1 MDGVYFCA
9 DHASF
14 ACYYLAHHSLDVM
27 EELQTNNHHHPHGDK
42 EMRAYMPVYLKAW
55 GLTFVIA
62 GLELAGSILSGSFAL
77 LADITH
83 VFTDTVVGLGP
94 VSVEFFRH
102 RFRISA
108 QRIEQAGGIL
118 VSAILIVV
126 GINILGEA
134 TEHLLGEGHH
144 EVEGGL
150 MFLFATLAAAMNF
163 AQHRILSRVSP
174 IHRHAAHTGFHFHI
188 LTDMVKNILLPIL
201 ALLIL
206 FGASESLDMWAGY
219 VIGWLIIVRAALLA
233 LESVLGKRI
242 VQTTLDRFLHWIVR

>member
-1 MDGVYFCA
+1 
-9 DHASF
+9 
-14 ACYYLAHHSLDVM
+14 M
-27 EELQTNNHHHPHGDK
+27 EELRSEHHHPHGDK

-62 GLELAGSILSGSFAL
+62 GFELAGSILSGSFAL
-77 LADITH
+77 LADVTH

-102 RFRISA
+102 RFQVSA
-108 QRIEQAGGIL
+108 QRIEQAGGLI
-118 VSAILIVV
+118 VAAILIFV
-126 GINILGEA
+126 GVHIIGEA
-134 TEHLLGEGHH
+134 AEHLRGEEYN

-150 MFLFATLAAAMNF
+150 MFLFATLAAITNF
-163 AQHRILSRVSP
+163 LQHRLLSRVSP

-188 LTDMVKNILLPIL
+188 LTDLVKNILLPVL
-201 ALLIL
+201 ALVIL
-206 FGASESLDMWAGY
+206 FGGPEAVDIWAGY

-233 LESVLGKRI
+233 LESMLGKRI